1 MKGQLSAEMLILI
14 AVVVAV
20 VAIAA
25 TRLISTAK
33 SSSEQVG
40 NQSQEIGAMAEKS
53 MKAKPGEFCV
63 DDGGCLSGS
72 CGCPDP
78 DCSGGSKDYVCE

>member
-14 AVVVAV
+14 AVVIAV

-33 SSSEQVG
+33 TSSEQVA
-40 NQSQEIGAMAEKS
+40 NQSDTMLKTSEQAMKS
-53 MKAKPGEFCV
+53 ASGEYCAIPDNCESGNCV
-63 DDGGCLSGS
+63 NHECT
-72 CGCPDP
+72 
-78 DCSGGSKDYVCE
+78 

>member
-14 AVVVAV
+14 AVVIAV

-33 SSSEQVG
+33 TSSSQVA
-40 NQSQEIGAMAEKS
+40 NQSDTMLRTSEQAMKG
-53 MKAKPGEFCV
+53 KAGEPCV
-63 DDGGCLSGS
+63 IDDNCDSGLI
-72 CGCPDP
+72 CGDEGKCA
-78 DCSGGSKDYVCE
+78 